1 MKGGTK
7 QSSIRM
13 SLRQLVEPDCGGANP
28 LVRLGTHVTR
38 DSAYKD
44 EGLGRGSQGLI
55 SRDVLSEDQLVN
67 EFLGQIN
74 APAQTFRMDALLQE
88 MREMDAHNFQANVV
102 KAPLVIDEVNSG
114 AEWIREYSFEKNSD
128 NQAGNMDFNEFWNTR
143 LPPPGHV
150 QQKNVQWVQE
160 FFDVN
165 QNGETTDGLASSIN
179 YNEFARFQDS
189 VDGAI
194 LDGPVISNN
203 EPLKSDE
210 ALSAKWLEEFEN
222 NKMDEAARSEE
233 YNQKF
238 WDKLQDEWKKIS
250 EDNDAEHPWL
260 SEFTDYYDPYKEY
273 SFSEEN
279 PMLKDENALEKGKEF
294 LKQGDIPSA
303 VLCFE
308 AAAKQ
313 SPENAEVW
321 ELLGKSQAENEMDPN
336 AIAALKKSLELNP
349 NNPSVLMALAVS
361 YTNESLQS
369 QALKVLVTWLHS
381 NPGYKHLVPSN
392 LISFEE
398 GSVTSSIIRG
408 PELKEIQ
415 NIFLEAVKQN
425 PNEIDADIQE
435 ALGVLFNLSSEYD
448 KAVDCFRAAAQVRPD
463 NAKIWNRLGA
473 SLANGNRSVE
483 AVDAYQRALEIEPG
497 FIRARYNVGIIC
509 MNLKAY
515 KESVEHLLTAL
526 NMQATSFTR
535 SGLAAATESSNQM
548 SNTIWSTLRM
558 VVSLMGRRDLQES
571 LDARDLNALNLAFN
585 SA

>member
-74 APAQTFRMDALLQE
+74 APTQTFRMDALLQE

>member
-1 MKGGTK
+1 
-7 QSSIRM
+7 M

-74 APAQTFRMDALLQE
+74 APTQTFRMDALLQE

>member
-1 MKGGTK
+1 
-7 QSSIRM
+7 M